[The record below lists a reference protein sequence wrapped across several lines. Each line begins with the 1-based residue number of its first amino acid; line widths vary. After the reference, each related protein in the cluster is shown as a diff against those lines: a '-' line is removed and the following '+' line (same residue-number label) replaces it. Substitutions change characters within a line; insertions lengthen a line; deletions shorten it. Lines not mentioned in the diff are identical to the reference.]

1 MDSKS
6 LVSWVIMVMMVCGGR
21 SDFAQDRKRCQDQLV
36 SLSSCIEFVSGD
48 AKAPTKSCCSELS
61 KDVIKSKLCLCILV
75 KDRNEPQLGFKLNAT
90 LALTLIPLC
99 HIPSDASVCPQ
110 LLELAPNSPEA
121 QIFEQFNTT
130 SSAVDSGTFC
140 FALVFV
146 VSSLLCLLLSHS
158 CQFSLLSV
166 ATDTIPSSSTKGLR
180 QAAIHGVVFT
190 CILLSVFITII

>member
-48 AKAPTKSCCSELS
+48 AKAPTQSCCSELS

-130 SSAVDSGTFC
+130 SSAVDSVG
-140 FALVFV
+140 
-146 VSSLLCLLLSHS
+146 
-158 CQFSLLSV
+158 
-166 ATDTIPSSSTKGLR
+166 TDTIPSSSTKGLR

-190 CILLSVFITII
+190 CILLSVFITIL